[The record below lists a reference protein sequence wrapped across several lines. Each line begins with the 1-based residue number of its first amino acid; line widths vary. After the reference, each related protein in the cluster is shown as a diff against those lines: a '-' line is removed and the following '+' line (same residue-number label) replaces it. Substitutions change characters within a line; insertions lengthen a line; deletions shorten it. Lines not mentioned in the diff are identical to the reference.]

1 MSSTADV
8 AFWRLREASHIC
20 SWKKKKERTAAT
32 QWRKVYPAGSPR
44 VTTGS
49 NSACSCQYSLLQ
61 LNQEIQFNSACS
73 YLPHKA
79 SEPFQSD
86 FFLIVIFFFFFPLEE
101 LLGLNNVGLFICLL
115 PAESNFMSLIKQP
128 PQSKL
133 ENHTLKGAAPTHRH
147 WWGRTGECRCLGP
160 LHIPREHFPTGKR
173 SCSAVLT

>member
-1 MSSTADV
+1 MWHFGDWGKRATFA
-8 AFWRLREASHIC
+8 RGK
-20 SWKKKKERTAAT
+20 KKKKELQQHNDVRFILQVHLGLQPDLIQHALVSTAYFSWSKKYSSILHAANSHIKL
-32 QWRKVYPAGSPR
+32 QNL
-44 VTTGS
+44 S
-49 NSACSCQYSLLQ
+49 NL
-61 LNQEIQFNSACS
+61 
-73 YLPHKA
+73 
-79 SEPFQSD
+79 
-86 FFLIVIFFFFFPLEE
+86 IFFFNCNFFFFSLEE

-128 PQSKL
+128 PQSKQ